1 MAEKELM
8 EHFKPLS
15 LEEGVAA
22 VRFARSVIESR
33 LGLTRSIGQLPP
45 SLSSLRLGV
54 WVTLEKIVNDRGII
68 KRVVKGSM
76 GSPYPINRFPMD
88 LALAAEYA
96 AFNDRRHGPLM
107 EAEVDRCVLEITLAG
122 NIREMDLKSLDGFIP
137 GFHGLLV
144 RSGRSL
150 KAVLPQR
157 LIEEKL
163 AEREGYQGIP
173 PFKDKN
179 ELLSFICNKLVVNEC
194 GKNCERCN
202 GPVYMY
208 DTQIFYELEPRGA
221 VVERM
226 LYRNK
231 LFSNINQKS

>member
-1 MAEKELM
+1 M
-8 EHFKPLS
+8 
-15 LEEGVAA
+15 
-22 VRFARSVIESR
+22 
-33 LGLTRSIGQLPP
+33 
-45 SLSSLRLGV
+45 
-54 WVTLEKIVNDRGII
+54 
-68 KRVVKGSM
+68 
-76 GSPYPINRFPMD
+76 
-88 LALAAEYA
+88 
-96 AFNDRRHGPLM
+96 
-107 EAEVDRCVLEITLAG
+107 
-122 NIREMDLKSLDGFIP
+122 
-137 GFHGLLV
+137 
-144 RSGRSL
+144 
-150 KAVLPQR
+150 LPQR

-208 DTQIFYELEPRGA
+208 DTQIFYELEPRGGA